1 MFVRKLL
8 IVLFIVPLLLATI
21 KEKRQSAGVIS
32 EKELAVG
39 AQPQIAVDSK
49 GTIHIAYGLK
59 NGNDRLL
66 YYIFSKDSGKSFSEP
81 SLLGKFP
88 QMGLGMGRGP
98 QITTTKDF
106 VTVTVG
112 DHHGNLYALRS
123 SGGPGSWSAPVKI
136 NDKDS
141 TAKEALSEI
150 CAGSGNL
157 VYTAWLDTRLGNNN
171 LFGAIS
177 KDGGA
182 TWGKN
187 QLIYKG
193 EQKGVCDCCKPSVF
207 IDKTEVLHIMFR
219 NKLDG
224 ARNMYIVQ
232 SKDYG
237 QHFSTAKKLGST
249 DFMIDGCPMD
259 GGDISADGSGIVT
272 TVWRRQT
279 EVFEAKP
286 GKQEVKIGTGNT
298 PTVVETRHG
307 PLIVWH
313 QNGEILYR
321 GSHGREGRLAKGQFP
336 KLAASSVQDKIF
348 CVYEQNDKIVF
359 TTFQ

>member
-1 MFVRKLL
+1 MFLRKLL
-8 IVLFIVPLLLATI
+8 IVLFMVPLLLATI

-66 YYIFSKDSGKSFSEP
+66 YYIFSKDSGKSFSAP

-182 TWGKN
+182 TWGKTSSFIKEN
-187 QLIYKG
+187 KKAFATAVNLPCLSIRRR
-193 EQKGVCDCCKPSVF
+193 CC
-207 IDKTEVLHIMFR
+207 I
-219 NKLDG
+219 
-224 ARNMYIVQ
+224 
-232 SKDYG
+232 
-237 QHFSTAKKLGST
+237 
-249 DFMIDGCPMD
+249 
-259 GGDISADGSGIVT
+259 
-272 TVWRRQT
+272 
-279 EVFEAKP
+279 
-286 GKQEVKIGTGNT
+286 
-298 PTVVETRHG
+298 
-307 PLIVWH
+307 
-313 QNGEILYR
+313 
-321 GSHGREGRLAKGQFP
+321 
-336 KLAASSVQDKIF
+336 
-348 CVYEQNDKIVF
+348 
-359 TTFQ
+359 